1 MTSFLLCALL
11 ADIVAVTPHLARSWR
26 QEIQPNYI
34 FLPALLMESAAGIG
48 ASRADNLRLEKRKQ
62 QKREWNARAVLKRK
76 AQAVTFAE
84 REWGQHLGRLYEQM
98 HDAAVPRDS
107 AAERQWQQQ
116 LLMAQQRYLQIQH
129 AQRQLQQQFQQPPPI
144 ATVCMHTPS
153 SSSALSP
160 SQHALPMSAPTLRI
174 RRRVP

>member
-1 MTSFLLCALL
+1 
-11 ADIVAVTPHLARSWR
+11 
-26 QEIQPNYI
+26 
-34 FLPALLMESAAGIG
+34 MESAAGIG